1 MPPEVCW
8 GSPRREEAQGENK
21 DGEELRKVAMRLTE
35 ERVGSSREVM
45 EPRTLSEECPESF
58 PIWQTKEWA
67 RHREDRVMEDL
78 RGVRSL
84 KYVSKGNAS
93 GGGREQAST
102 SDSINCALA
111 IGVIIKIDV
120 RLSGGGQGLRARE
133 IPKFKRA
140 SLERTAKEWQWI
152 TCGSAPSR
160 AGGMG

>member
-1 MPPEVCW
+1 
-8 GSPRREEAQGENK
+8 
-21 DGEELRKVAMRLTE
+21 MR
-35 ERVGSSREVM
+35 VS
-45 EPRTLSEECPESF
+45 
-58 PIWQTKEWA
+58 
-67 RHREDRVMEDL
+67 
-78 RGVRSL
+78 GVRCL
-84 KYVSKGNAS
+84 KYVSKQNAT
-93 GGGREQAST
+93 GGGREQASAG
-102 SDSINCALA
+102 DIINCALA